1 MKVSKTNQKTKI
13 LNLKKLYE
21 SDEFIK
27 TQTYEGTDLG
37 AVYAKE
43 ATVFKVW
50 APVADSVKV
59 CIYEK
64 GTSDEAGDKLL
75 GTFDM
80 KKTDRNVFSVSVSEL
95 GDLNGKF
102 YTYLIETEGE
112 SVETADPYCVAC
124 GADSERSMVVDL
136 SETNPAG
143 WSEDKR
149 PVIPIEEA
157 VIYETHVK
165 DFSYDENS
173 GIDEKLRGK
182 YLAFTV
188 DNSCYKAE
196 NGESY
201 PTCLNY
207 LKKLGVTYVH
217 LLPIADSGSVN
228 EADMYNNPSDKF
240 NWGYDPMLYNVP
252 EGQYATNPFDGAVR
266 IKEFKELVQALHKAG
281 IGVVMDVVYNHTYH
295 KDNPL
300 HHTAPYYY
308 HRIDE
313 NGEFSNGSGCGNE
326 TASEH
331 IMYRRF
337 MINSILYWA
346 REYHIDGFRFDL
358 MGIHDTETMNEI
370 RAALN
375 KLPDGESILLYGEP
389 WAAGPLAM
397 AEGYI
402 SAVTANEKYL
412 SEGIHIFSD
421 SIRDAIKGSVFESE
435 EAAYVN
441 CKPEDAEEFVRDV
454 KKAITLPNRITYTSA
469 HDNFTL
475 YDKLLMSVDG
485 EREKTEAVIEKYGK
499 GKAVDSEVFAR
510 NERIADISKMAAGI
524 YFTSAGIPFF
534 QSGEEFLRTKYGH
547 DDSYNSSAKLN
558 QLDWKRAYENR
569 DIVEHYAKL
578 IAMRKKYHEL
588 YHMSE
593 KNVEFMDDKND
604 KTGANIQFVV
614 DKKLKV
620 LYNRSAMTVEVMEY
634 ETDLDIY
641 EKL

>member
-1 MKVSKTNQKTKI
+1 MKVSKTKI
-13 LNLKKLYE
+13 LDLKKLYE

-27 TQTYEGTDLG
+27 EQTYEGTDLG
-37 AVYAKE
+37 AAYTKE

-50 APVADSVKV
+50 SPVADSVKV

-64 GTSDEAGDKLL
+64 GTQEESGDKLL

-80 KKTDRNVFSVSVSEL
+80 KKTDRNIFSVSVSEL

-102 YTYLIETEGE
+102 YTYVIETEGE

-124 GADSERSMVVDL
+124 GADSKRSMVVDL
-136 SETNPAG
+136 SKTNPAG

-173 GIDEKLRGK
+173 GIGEKLRGK

-188 DNSCYKAE
+188 DNSYYEAE
-196 NGESY
+196 NGEKY

-266 IKEFKELVQALHKAG
+266 IREFKELVQALHKAG

-295 KDNPL
+295 QDNPL

-346 REYHIDGFRFDL
+346 KEYHIDGFRFDL

-402 SAVTANEKYL
+402 PAVTANEKYL

-421 SIRDAIKGSVFESE
+421 SIRDAIKGSVFEAE

-441 CKPEDAEEFVRDV
+441 CKPEEAEAFVKDV
-454 KKAITLPNRITYTSA
+454 KKAITLPDRITYTSA

-485 EREKTEAVIEKYGK
+485 EREKTEAVIEEYGK

-510 NERIADISKMAAGI
+510 NEKIADISKMAAGI

-558 QLDWKRAYENR
+558 MLDWKRAYENR
-569 DIVEHYAKL
+569 DIVEYYSEL
-578 IAMRKKYHEL
+578 IAMRKKYHEF
-588 YHMSE
+588 YHMSDG
-593 KNVEFMDDKND
+593 NVEFMEDEND

-634 ETDLDIY
+634 ETDLDIH